1 MAALERLQRIN
12 DFHRIYPSIKC
23 IKLELK
29 ARSYGS
35 GCGKSSAIGASLRI
49 QPPSIALCGRGR
61 ASGQLHNENGPF
73 LPLLALSVLTACI
86 VPIGPVE
93 VTRFNRL
100 AEAGPYGTGSFAVA
114 LAGESGW
121 DLSPATQPGIAA
133 SKLAESLFKDF
144 PGVSGETIRVP

>member
-1 MAALERLQRIN
+1 
-12 DFHRIYPSIKC
+12 
-23 IKLELK
+23 
-29 ARSYGS
+29 
-35 GCGKSSAIGASLRI
+35 
-49 QPPSIALCGRGR
+49 
-61 ASGQLHNENGPF
+61 